1 MNMNNLLTVLGW
13 TLFVLMLIANYFEFA
28 KKNDPEIADKM
39 KHVGLF
45 AEWAVSL
52 QDTLDKSNPEKLA
65 SATQDVLNQAQKSG
79 IELTTNMAKGAVEKA
94 VADRKPADEIEK
106 QKQSLLT
113 APDTTAS
120 STSEAVE
127 PAAPAEPNPNLDSAT
142 TSTDEVH
149 DLLDDLEVK

>member
-52 QDTLDKSNPEKLA
+52 QDTLDKSNQDKQT
-65 SATQDVLNQAQKSG
+65 SAVNEVMEQAKQSK
-79 IELTTNMAKGAVEKA
+79 INITPAMAKGAVEKA
-94 VADRKPADEIEK
+94 VANRKKPKTDNEV
-106 QKQSLLT
+106 QS
-113 APDTTAS
+113 
-120 STSEAVE
+120 
-127 PAAPAEPNPNLDSAT
+127 
-142 TSTDEVH
+142 
-149 DLLDDLEVK
+149 LLDDLEVK